1 MEIVIKTFINKVSD
15 IRKLKLLE
23 SLKVDNETANSI
35 ENQAKKQVN

>member
-1 MEIVIKTFINKVSD
+1 MEIVIKTFIDKVSD

-35 ENQAKKQVN
+35 ENQAKKQVD